1 MTKQELELLISLTSK
16 KIYSI
21 ATDNNLTDAEYDYY
35 IHSILYNISI
45 GLCKDAYTAFKNE
58 VDEEID

>member
-21 ATDNNLTDAEYDYY
+21 AKDNNLTDAEYDYY
-35 IHSILYNISI
+35 IYIASFTIYQSVYVKMLIRY
-45 GLCKDAYTAFKNE
+45 
-58 VDEEID
+58 

>member
-21 ATDNNLTDAEYDYY
+21 AKDNNLTDAEYDYY
-35 IHSILYNISI
+35 IYSILYNISI
-45 GLCKDAYTAFKNE
+45 GLCKDAYKILKETDP
-58 VDEEID
+58 DED